1 MRTEVREDILSILS
15 ESIQILLPKKEV
27 NIAELNELSNHTIHD
42 IFLYQDEDA
51 ISIALLIY
59 SMYKILSRDPENS
72 IIHNQVLQSLKNAK
86 EALLVEQ
93 EKEYKKAIAQAFKS
107 ILSVDTKL
115 RLYYQEILDKA
126 KISKGSKL
134 YEHGIS
140 VAQIASLLG
149 ISQWDLMNYIGKTQI
164 VDCQECKSDVKSR
177 LKFTKEFFS

>member
-1 MRTEVREDILSILS
+1 MRKEVREDILKVLD
-15 ESIQILLPKKEV
+15 ESIQILLPTKNVDINHLK
-27 NIAELNELSNHTIHD
+27 ELSNHTIHD

-59 SMYKILSRDPENS
+59 SMYKILSRDPEN
-72 IIHNQVLQSLKNAK
+72 HLMHDQVLAALKNASR
-86 EALLVEQ
+86 ALKQ
-93 EKEYKKAIAQAFKS
+93 DFEKDYKKAIAQAFTL

-126 KISKGSKL
+126 KITKGSKL

-140 VAQIASLLG
+140 VAQVASLLG
-149 ISQWDLMNYIGKTQI
+149 VSQWDLMNYIGKTQI

-177 LKFTKEFFS
+177 LKFAKRIFS